1 MPFRSEAQRRFLF
14 AREPEVAKRWAKHT
28 PKSADLPDHVGKMM
42 ADNGFTLSEAKSV
55 ALSLGVDWG
64 AVRFTAAALARGM
77 NVELEHSS
85 VTKRDARKTAM
96 IALDHLRESPT
107 YYAKLARM
115 ERGLVGKFVYGDTA
129 PTSRVDPD
137 QVYAYAFDRTAF
149 PKVAYVRA
157 WFRRP
162 PFAGPRAAFVERTDT
177 GWLVRQR
184 AATGEHIRVIVAP
197 GVAALVPV
205 SAEVMKAFGAERVA
219 QGASGPGSRY
229 PEMPDFNSLYASPES
244 QKRASSESE
253 QGAARRLA
261 SWRDHNFGGLHG
273 VPPEPVLRY
282 GIGKTSTADI
292 AITQPKHYLTVQ
304 ELKQHRSRIRRGTGL
319 GYDKLQ
325 PRKGSTET

>member
-1 MPFRSEAQRRFLF
+1 MDLRSDAQRQ
-14 AREPEVAKRWAKHT
+14 
-28 PKSADLPDHVGKMM
+28 HVGKMV
-42 ADNGFTLSEAKSV
+42 ADNGFTLSEAKRV
-55 ALSLGVDWG
+55 ALSLGVDWD
-64 AVRFTAAALARGM
+64 AVRFTPASLARGM

-115 ERGLVGKFVYGDTA
+115 ERGLVGKFADGDT
-129 PTSRVDPD
+129 PSHVDPD
-137 QVYAYAFDRTAF
+137 RVYAYTFDRAAF
-149 PKVAYVRA
+149 PKALYVRA

-162 PFAGPRAAFVERTDT
+162 PFAGPRLAHVEATDT
-177 GWLVRQR
+177 GWRVRQR
-184 AATGEHIRVIVAP
+184 PAAGEHIRVIVAP

-205 SAEVMKAFGAERVA
+205 SAEVLKAFGVERVA

-229 PEMPDFNSLYASPES
+229 PEMPDFDSLYASPES
-244 QKRASSESE
+244 QKRASSESA

-304 ELKQHRSRIRRGTGL
+304 ELKQHRDRIRRGTGL

-325 PRKGSTET
+325 PRKGSAET